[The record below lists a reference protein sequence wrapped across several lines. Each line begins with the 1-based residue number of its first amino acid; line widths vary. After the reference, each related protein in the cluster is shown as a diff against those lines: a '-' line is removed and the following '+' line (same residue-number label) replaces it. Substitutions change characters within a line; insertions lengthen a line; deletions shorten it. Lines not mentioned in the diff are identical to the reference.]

1 MAPPLAASS
10 ANNLQIRIISA
21 LVLAPLALV
30 VVWLGSPYLPV
41 LVAAAAA
48 GMGWEWARLSGGEWR
63 PPGALMVVTA
73 FAAAAFS
80 GLDHSRLAII
90 AALLG
95 SFGVYFL
102 ARLRGWKNP
111 FWPGAGTFY
120 IALAVAAFLWNAAQ
134 PAGTATVFWLLA
146 LVWASDIAA
155 FAAGRAFGGPK
166 LAPRLS
172 PNKTWAGFFGGLAG
186 AGLVGV
192 ASASITHA
200 PVALLLPVSLALGLA
215 AQAGD
220 LVESLAKRRYGVKD
234 AGQLI
239 PGHGGLLDRFDSL
252 LAAALALGL
261 LARLAGESPLLWRL
275 AGS

>member
-1 MAPPLAASS
+1 
-10 ANNLQIRIISA
+10 
-21 LVLAPLALV
+21 
-30 VVWLGSPYLPV
+30 
-41 LVAAAAA
+41 
-48 GMGWEWARLSGGEWR
+48 
-63 PPGALMVVTA
+63 
-73 FAAAAFS
+73 
-80 GLDHSRLAII
+80 
-90 AALLG
+90 
-95 SFGVYFL
+95 
-102 ARLRGWKNP
+102 
-111 FWPGAGTFY
+111 
-120 IALAVAAFLWNAAQ
+120 
-134 PAGTATVFWLLA
+134 FWLLA

-155 FAAGRAFGGPK
+155 YAVGRALGGPK

-200 PVALLLPVSLALGLA
+200 PAALLLPVSLALGLA

-220 LVESLAKRRYGVKD
+220 LLESLAKRHYGVKD

-239 PGHGGLLDRFDSL
+239 PGHGGLLDRIDSL

>member
-1 MAPPLAASS
+1 LAASS
-10 ANNLQIRIISA
+10 ADNLEIRIVSA
-21 LVLAPLALV
+21 LVLAPLALAA
-30 VVWLGSPYLPV
+30 VWLGPPYLP
-41 LVAAAAA
+41 LLAVAAAG
-48 GMGWEWARLSGGEWR
+48 GMGWEWSRLSDGGGGF
-63 PPGALMVVTA
+63 PAALMVATP
-73 FAAAAFS
+73 FAAAVFS
-80 GLDHSRLAII
+80 GFGHVRLAI
-90 AALLG
+90 ASALIGGLVVG
-95 SFGVYFL
+95 WLV
-102 ARLRGWKNP
+102 RMRGGKKP

-120 IALAVAAFLWNAAQ
+120 LAMAAASFLWIEQ
-134 PAGTATVFWLLA
+134 LAGGRASVFWLLA
-146 LVWASDIAA
+146 LVWASDIGA
-155 FAAGRAFGGPK
+155 FAAGHAIGGPR

-200 PVALLLPVSLALGLA
+200 PLALLLPVSLALGLA

>member
-1 MAPPLAASS
+1 MAASS
-10 ANNLQIRIISA
+10 ADNLEIRIVSA
-21 LVLAPLALV
+21 LVLAPLALAA
-30 VVWLGSPYLPV
+30 VWLGWPYLQ
-41 LVAAAAA
+41 LLAVAAAC
-48 GMGWEWARLSGGEWR
+48 GMGWEWARLSEGGR
-63 PPGALMVVTA
+63 GFPAAVMVA
-73 FAAAAFS
+73 APFAAAAFS
-80 GLDHSRLAII
+80 GFGHIRLAI
-90 AALLG
+90 ASALIGGLG
-95 SFGVYFL
+95 AWGLV
-102 ARLRGWKNP
+102 RMRGGKKP
-111 FWPGAGTFY
+111 FWPGAGAFY
-120 IALAVAAFLWNAAQ
+120 IALASASFLWIAAG
-134 PAGTATVFWLLA
+134 AGGRASVFWLLA

-155 FAAGRAFGGPK
+155 YAAGRAIGGPK

-172 PNKTWAGFFGGLAG
+172 PNKTWAGFFGGLTG

-192 ASASITHA
+192 ASASIAHA

-220 LVESLAKRRYGVKD
+220 LIESLAKRRYGVKD

-261 LARLAGESPLLWRL
+261 LTRLAGESPLLWRL

>member
-1 MAPPLAASS
+1 MAASS
-10 ANNLQIRIISA
+10 ANNLEIRIVSA
-21 LVLAPLALV
+21 LVLAPLALAA
-30 VVWLGSPYLPV
+30 VWLGSPYLPV
-41 LVAAAAA
+41 LAAAAAA
-48 GMGWEWARLSGGEWR
+48 GMGWEWSRLAEGGR
-63 PPGALMVVTA
+63 GYPAALMVATP

-80 GLDHSRLAII
+80 GFGHVRLAIA
-90 AALLG
+90 AALIG
-95 SFGVYFL
+95 GL
-102 ARLRGWKNP
+102 AVWGLVRMRGGKEP

-120 IALAVAAFLWNAAQ
+120 LALAAASFLWIANL
-134 PAGTATVFWLLA
+134 AGGRASVFWLLA

-155 FAAGRAFGGPK
+155 FALGRVLGGPK

-192 ASASITHA
+192 ASASIAHA

-220 LVESLAKRRYGVKD
+220 LLESLAKRHYGVKD

-239 PGHGGLLDRFDSL
+239 PGHGGLLDRLDSL